1 MISTTTLRRAAFR
14 GLLGASAG
22 LAARIRTIF
31 WPQTPIDGPLGA
43 LTAGS
48 AAEVRAHLG
57 LD

>member
-1 MISTTTLRRAAFR
+1 MSDNSHRRDFLKA
-14 GLLGASAG
+14 ASAG

-43 LTAGS
+43 QPAGS
-48 AAEVRAHLG
+48 ATEVRAHLG